1 MAGVAADE
9 VAVDVAVVA
18 DVPSREADHE
28 AMVVPDVDT
37 ARDDD
42 MVVVSDVVIADDE
55 AMVMAGHPLA

>member
-1 MAGVAADE
+1 MAG
-9 VAVDVAVVA
+9 AVVA
-18 DVPSREADHE
+18 DVAAVADVAVDVPSQEDHHE
-28 AMVVPDVDT
+28 AMVVPDADT